1 MNNSINALVSKE
13 RKGCGT
19 LRLWKKKKGRGKC
32 NYKTIVLKIKKRIEE
47 HI

>member
-1 MNNSINALVSKE
+1 M
-13 RKGCGT
+13 
-19 LRLWKKKKGRGKC
+19 LWFQKRGRGAVHWDFGRKKKGRGKC